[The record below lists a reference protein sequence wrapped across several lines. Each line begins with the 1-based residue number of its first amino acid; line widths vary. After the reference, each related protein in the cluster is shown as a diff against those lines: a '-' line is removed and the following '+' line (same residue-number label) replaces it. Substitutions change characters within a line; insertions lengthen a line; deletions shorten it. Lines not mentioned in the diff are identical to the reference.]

1 MANKQSDDDLTT
13 QLNSPGWQ
21 LTVDHADQGVSG
33 TLGEVVTESHS
44 RKVRGEHPGRVKQ
57 IVTAIELDLIQIE
70 QLWQHLGLPTI

>member
-1 MANKQSDDDLTT
+1 MTNKDSDKDLAS
-13 QLNSPGWQ
+13 QLNSPGWR
-21 LTVDHADQGVSG
+21 LTGDHPDQSVSG

-44 RKVRGEHPGRVKQ
+44 RKARGEHPGRVQQ